1 MAACFAK
8 HVLSFIQS
16 HCIDTGDW
24 RARGVMES
32 LHLHFL
38 FRGGYFRRSGVQH
51 GKHSTWAQRSDFWVW
66 VDIDLLSL
74 Y

>member
-16 HCIDTGDW
+16 HCIDTGEW

-38 FRGGYFRRSGVQH
+38 FRGGCF
-51 GKHSTWAQRSDFWVW
+51 
-66 VDIDLLSL
+66 
-74 Y
+74 